1 MARRRKRKS
10 RGRKLFLAVLAL
22 CLAAVYPLQEQ
33 LTEGGT
39 DSGRTENAAAEGIS
53 AAASGVFQDGSTLE
67 VHFLDVGQGDAT
79 LIRCGDAAML
89 IDAGNN
95 SWGDDVR
102 DYLEYQGIEDLDYVI
117 GTHPDADHIG
127 GLDVVMEA
135 FDCGTVIMPDYEKD
149 TQTYEE
155 VIDVMDQKGWDLTL
169 PQVGAVYELGEAAF
183 TIVAPCGDYGD
194 NANDYSVG
202 ILLEHGEN
210 RFLFTGDAEEK
221 SETDML
227 NSGIDLS
234 ADVFK
239 AAHHGSRTA
248 NTEAFLE
255 RVNPDYVVIS
265 CGEGNS
271 YGHPHA
277 EVLNR
282 LREMGIEVFRTD
294 EEGTI
299 TATSDGSSITF
310 NVPPSETWKAGEP
323 AASGE

>member
-1 MARRRKRKS
+1 MAGRRRRSRRS

-22 CLAAVYPLQEQ
+22 CLAAVYPLQER
-33 LTEGGT
+33 LADDGGNSGGT
-39 DSGRTENAAAEGIS
+39 GNAAAEDIS
-53 AAASGVFQDGSTLE
+53 AAASGVFRDGSTLE
-67 VHFLDVGQGDAT
+67 VHYLDVGQGDAT
-79 LIRCGDAAML
+79 LIVCGDGAML

-102 DYLEYQGIEDLDYVI
+102 DYLEYQGVEDLDYVI

-135 FDCGTVIMPDYEKD
+135 FDCGTVIMPDYEKE
-149 TQTYEE
+149 TKTYEE
-155 VIDVMDQKGWDLTL
+155 VIDVMNQKGLELTL
-169 PQVGAVYELGEAAF
+169 PQVGTVYELGEAAF
-183 TIVAPCGDYGD
+183 TIVAPQGDYGD

-210 RFLFTGDAEEK
+210 RFLFTGDAEED
-221 SETDML
+221 SEADML

-255 RVNPDYVVIS
+255 RVDPGYVVIS

-282 LREMGIEVFRTD
+282 LREMGIKVFRTD

-310 NVPPSETWKAGEP
+310 NVPPSESWKAGEP
-323 AASGE
+323 AGS

>member
-1 MARRRKRKS
+1 MARRRRKS
-10 RGRKLFLAVLAL
+10 RGRKLIRAVAAL

-33 LTEGGT
+33 LTDGGG
-39 DSGRTENAAAEGIS
+39 DSRGAGNAAAEDVS
-53 AAASGVFQDGSTLE
+53 AAASDVFRDGSTLE

-79 LIRCGDAAML
+79 LIRCGEAAML

-102 DYLEYQGIEDLDYVI
+102 DYLEYQGIGDLDYVI

-149 TQTYEE
+149 TQTYTD
-155 VIDVMDQKGWDLTL
+155 VTDVMEEKGYELTL
-169 PQVGAVYELGEAAF
+169 PQVGTVYELGEAAF
-183 TIVAPCGDYGD
+183 TIVAPNGEYGD

-210 RFLFTGDAEEK
+210 RFLLTGDAEED
-221 SETDML
+221 SEADML
-227 NSGIDLS
+227 DNGIDLS
-234 ADVFK
+234 ADVLK

-255 RVNPDYVVIS
+255 RVNPEYVVIS

-282 LREMGIEVFRTD
+282 LREMGIKVFRTD
-294 EEGTI
+294 EEGTVV
-299 TATSDGSSITF
+299 ATSDGAGITF
-310 NVPPSETWKAGEP
+310 NVPPSESWQAGEP
-323 AASGE
+323 KG

>member
-1 MARRRKRKS
+1 MARRRRKS
-10 RGRKLFLAVLAL
+10 RGRKLILAVAAL

-33 LTEGGT
+33 LTDGGG
-39 DSGRTENAAAEGIS
+39 DSRGAGNAAAEDVS
-53 AAASGVFQDGSTLE
+53 AAASDVFRDGSTLE

-79 LIRCGDAAML
+79 LIRCGEAAML

-102 DYLEYQGIEDLDYVI
+102 DYLEYQGIGDLDYVI

-149 TQTYEE
+149 TQTYTD
-155 VIDVMDQKGWDLTL
+155 VTDVMEEKGYELTL
-169 PQVGAVYELGEAAF
+169 PQVGMVYELGEAAF
-183 TIVAPCGDYGD
+183 TIVAPNGEYGD

-210 RFLFTGDAEEK
+210 RFLFTGDAEED
-221 SETDML
+221 SEADML
-227 NSGIDLS
+227 DNGIDLS
-234 ADVFK
+234 ADVLK

-255 RVNPDYVVIS
+255 RVNPEYVVIS

-282 LREMGIEVFRTD
+282 LREMGIKVFRTD
-294 EEGTI
+294 EEGTVV
-299 TATSDGSSITF
+299 ATSDGAGITF
-310 NVPPSETWKAGEP
+310 NVPPSESWQAGEP
-323 AASGE
+323 KG

>member
-1 MARRRKRKS
+1 MARRRRKS
-10 RGRKLFLAVLAL
+10 RGRKLILAVAAL

-33 LTEGGT
+33 LTDGGG
-39 DSGRTENAAAEGIS
+39 DSRGAGNAAAEDVS
-53 AAASGVFQDGSTLE
+53 AAASDVFRDGSTLE

-79 LIRCGDAAML
+79 LIRCGEAAML

-102 DYLEYQGIEDLDYVI
+102 DYLEYQSIGDLDYVI

-149 TQTYEE
+149 TQTYTD
-155 VIDVMDQKGWDLTL
+155 VTDVMEEKGYELTL
-169 PQVGAVYELGEAAF
+169 PQVGTVYELGEAAF
-183 TIVAPCGDYGD
+183 TIVAPNGEYGD

-210 RFLFTGDAEEK
+210 RFLLTGDAEED
-221 SETDML
+221 SEADML
-227 NSGIDLS
+227 DNGIDLS
-234 ADVFK
+234 ADVLK

-255 RVNPDYVVIS
+255 RVNPEYVVIS

-282 LREMGIEVFRTD
+282 LREMGIKVFRTD
-294 EEGTI
+294 EEGTVV
-299 TATSDGSSITF
+299 ATSDGAGITF
-310 NVPPSETWKAGEP
+310 NVPPSESWQAGEP
-323 AASGE
+323 KG

>member
-1 MARRRKRKS
+1 MARRRRKS
-10 RGRKLFLAVLAL
+10 RGRKLILAVAAL

-33 LTEGGT
+33 LTDGGG
-39 DSGRTENAAAEGIS
+39 DSRGAGNAVAEDVS
-53 AAASGVFQDGSTLE
+53 AAASDVFRDGSTLE

-79 LIRCGDAAML
+79 LIRCGEAAML

-102 DYLEYQGIEDLDYVI
+102 DYLEYQGIGDLDYVI

-149 TQTYEE
+149 TQTYTD
-155 VIDVMDQKGWDLTL
+155 VTDVMEEKGYELTL
-169 PQVGAVYELGEAAF
+169 PQVGMVYELGEAAF
-183 TIVAPCGDYGD
+183 TIVAPNGEYGD

-210 RFLFTGDAEEK
+210 RFLLTGDAEED
-221 SETDML
+221 SEADML
-227 NSGIDLS
+227 DNGIDLS
-234 ADVFK
+234 ADVLK

-255 RVNPDYVVIS
+255 RVNPEYVVIS

-282 LREMGIEVFRTD
+282 LREMGIKVFRTD
-294 EEGTI
+294 EEGTVV
-299 TATSDGSSITF
+299 ATSDGAGITF
-310 NVPPSETWKAGEP
+310 NVPPSESWQAGEP
-323 AASGE
+323 KG

>member
-1 MARRRKRKS
+1 MARRRRKS
-10 RGRKLFLAVLAL
+10 RGRKLILAVAAL

-33 LTEGGT
+33 LTDGGG
-39 DSGRTENAAAEGIS
+39 DSRGAGNAAAEDVS
-53 AAASGVFQDGSTLE
+53 AAASDVFRDGSTLE

-79 LIRCGDAAML
+79 LIRCGEAAML

-102 DYLEYQGIEDLDYVI
+102 DYLEYQGIGDLDYVI

-149 TQTYEE
+149 TQTYTD
-155 VIDVMDQKGWDLTL
+155 VTDVMEEKGYELTL
-169 PQVGAVYELGEAAF
+169 PQVGTVYELGEAAF
-183 TIVAPCGDYGD
+183 TIVAPNGEYGD

-210 RFLFTGDAEEK
+210 RFLFTGDAEED
-221 SETDML
+221 SEADML
-227 NSGIDLS
+227 DNGIDLS
-234 ADVFK
+234 ADVLK

-255 RVNPDYVVIS
+255 RVNPEYVVIS

-282 LREMGIEVFRTD
+282 LREMGIKVFRTD
-294 EEGTI
+294 EEGTVV
-299 TATSDGSSITF
+299 ATSDGAGITF
-310 NVPPSETWKAGEP
+310 NVPPSESWQAGEP
-323 AASGE
+323 KG

>member
-1 MARRRKRKS
+1 MARRRRKS
-10 RGRKLFLAVLAL
+10 RGRKLILAVAAL

-33 LTEGGT
+33 LTDGGG
-39 DSGRTENAAAEGIS
+39 DSRGAGNAAAEDVS
-53 AAASGVFQDGSTLE
+53 AAASDVFRDGSTLE

-79 LIRCGDAAML
+79 LIRCGEAAML

-102 DYLEYQGIEDLDYVI
+102 DYLEYQGIGDLDYVI

-149 TQTYEE
+149 TQTYTD
-155 VIDVMDQKGWDLTL
+155 VTDVMEEKGYELTL
-169 PQVGAVYELGEAAF
+169 PQVGTVYELGEAAF
-183 TIVAPCGDYGD
+183 TIVAPNGEYGD

-210 RFLFTGDAEEK
+210 RFLFTGDAEEDA
-221 SETDML
+221 EADML
-227 NSGIDLS
+227 NNGIDLS

-255 RVNPDYVVIS
+255 RVDPDYVVIS

-282 LREMGIEVFRTD
+282 LREMGIKVFRTD

-310 NVPPSETWKAGEP
+310 NVPPSESWKAGEP
-323 AASGE
+323 AGS

>member
-1 MARRRKRKS
+1 MAGRRRRSRRS

-33 LTEGGT
+33 LADDGGNS
-39 DSGRTENAAAEGIS
+39 DRTGNAAAEDIS
-53 AAASGVFQDGSTLE
+53 AAASGVFRDGSTLE
-67 VHFLDVGQGDAT
+67 VHYLDVGQGDAT
-79 LIRCGDAAML
+79 LIVCGDGAML

-102 DYLEYQGIEDLDYVI
+102 DYLEYQGVEDLDYVI

-135 FDCGTVIMPDYEKD
+135 FDCGTVIMPDYEKE
-149 TQTYEE
+149 TKTYEE
-155 VIDVMDQKGWDLTL
+155 VIDVMNQKGLELTL
-169 PQVGAVYELGEAAF
+169 PQVGTVYELGEAAF
-183 TIVAPCGDYGD
+183 TIVAPQGDYGD

-210 RFLFTGDAEEK
+210 RFLFTGDAEED
-221 SETDML
+221 SEADML

-255 RVNPDYVVIS
+255 RVDPGYVVIS

-282 LREMGIEVFRTD
+282 LREMGIKVFRTD

-310 NVPPSETWKAGEP
+310 NVPPSESWKAGEP
-323 AASGE
+323 AGS

>member
-1 MARRRKRKS
+1 MARRRRKS
-10 RGRKLFLAVLAL
+10 RGRKLILAVAAL

-33 LTEGGT
+33 LTDGGG
-39 DSGRTENAAAEGIS
+39 DSRGAGNAAAEDVS
-53 AAASGVFQDGSTLE
+53 AAASDVFRDGSTLE

-79 LIRCGDAAML
+79 LIRCGEAAML

-102 DYLEYQGIEDLDYVI
+102 DYLEYQGIGDLDYVI

-149 TQTYEE
+149 TQTYTD
-155 VIDVMDQKGWDLTL
+155 VTDVMEEKGYELTL
-169 PQVGAVYELGEAAF
+169 PQVGTVYELGEAAF
-183 TIVAPCGDYGD
+183 TIVAPNGEYGD

-210 RFLFTGDAEEK
+210 RFLLTGDAEED
-221 SETDML
+221 SEADML
-227 NSGIDLS
+227 DNGIDLS
-234 ADVFK
+234 ADVLK

-255 RVNPDYVVIS
+255 RVNPEYVVIS

-282 LREMGIEVFRTD
+282 LREMGIGVFRTD
-294 EEGTI
+294 EEGTVV
-299 TATSDGSSITF
+299 ATSDGTGITF
-310 NVPPSETWKAGEP
+310 NVPPSESWQAGEP
-323 AASGE
+323 KG

>member
-1 MARRRKRKS
+1 MARRRRKS
-10 RGRKLFLAVLAL
+10 RGRKLILAVAAL

-33 LTEGGT
+33 LTDGGG
-39 DSGRTENAAAEGIS
+39 DSRGAGNAAAEDVS
-53 AAASGVFQDGSTLE
+53 AAASVVFRDGSTLE

-79 LIRCGDAAML
+79 LIRCGEAAML

-102 DYLEYQGIEDLDYVI
+102 DYLEYQGIGDLDYVI

-149 TQTYEE
+149 TQTYTD
-155 VIDVMDQKGWDLTL
+155 VTDVMEEKGYELTL
-169 PQVGAVYELGEAAF
+169 PQVGTVYELGEAAF
-183 TIVAPCGDYGD
+183 TIVAPNGEYGD

-210 RFLFTGDAEEK
+210 RFLLTGDAEED
-221 SETDML
+221 SEADML
-227 NSGIDLS
+227 DNGIDLS
-234 ADVFK
+234 ADVLK

-255 RVNPDYVVIS
+255 RVNPEYVVIS

-282 LREMGIEVFRTD
+282 IREMGIKVFRTD
-294 EEGTI
+294 EEGTVV
-299 TATSDGSSITF
+299 ATSDGAGITF
-310 NVPPSETWKAGEP
+310 NVPPSESWQAGEP
-323 AASGE
+323 KG

>member
-1 MARRRKRKS
+1 MAGRRRRSRKS

-33 LTEGGT
+33 LADDGGNLGET
-39 DSGRTENAAAEGIS
+39 GNAAAESVS
-53 AAASGVFQDGSTLE
+53 AAASGVFRDGSTLE
-67 VHFLDVGQGDAT
+67 VHYLDVGQGDAT
-79 LIRCGDAAML
+79 LIVCGDGAML

-102 DYLEYQGIEDLDYVI
+102 DYLEYQGVEDLDYVI

-135 FDCGTVIMPDYEKD
+135 FDCGTVIMPDYEKE
-149 TQTYEE
+149 TKTYEE
-155 VIDVMDQKGWDLTL
+155 VIDVMNQKGLELTL
-169 PQVGAVYELGEAAF
+169 PQVGTVYELGEAAF
-183 TIVAPCGDYGD
+183 TIVAPQGDYGD

-210 RFLFTGDAEEK
+210 RFLFTGDAEED
-221 SETDML
+221 SEADML
-227 NSGIDLS
+227 NSGMDLS

-255 RVNPDYVVIS
+255 RVDPGYVVIS

-282 LREMGIEVFRTD
+282 LREMGIKVFRTD

-299 TATSDGSSITF
+299 TATSDGSRITF
-310 NVPPSETWKAGEP
+310 NVPPSESWKAGEP
-323 AASGE
+323 AGS

>member
-1 MARRRKRKS
+1 MARRRRKS
-10 RGRKLFLAVLAL
+10 RGRKLILAVAAL

-33 LTEGGT
+33 LTDGGG
-39 DSGRTENAAAEGIS
+39 DSRGAGNAAAEDVS
-53 AAASGVFQDGSTLE
+53 AAASDVFRDGSTLE

-79 LIRCGDAAML
+79 LIRCGEAAML

-102 DYLEYQGIEDLDYVI
+102 DYLEYQGIGDLDYVI

-149 TQTYEE
+149 TQTYTD
-155 VIDVMDQKGWDLTL
+155 VTDVMEEKGYELTL
-169 PQVGAVYELGEAAF
+169 PQVGMVYELGEAAF
-183 TIVAPCGDYGD
+183 TIVAPNGEYGD

-210 RFLFTGDAEEK
+210 RFLLTGDAEED
-221 SETDML
+221 SEADML
-227 NSGIDLS
+227 DNGIDLS
-234 ADVFK
+234 ADVLK

-255 RVNPDYVVIS
+255 RVNPEYVVIS

-282 LREMGIEVFRTD
+282 LREMGIGVFRTD
-294 EEGTI
+294 EEGTVV
-299 TATSDGSSITF
+299 ATSDGTGITF
-310 NVPPSETWKAGEP
+310 NVPPSESWQAGEP
-323 AASGE
+323 KG

>member
-1 MARRRKRKS
+1 MARRRRKS
-10 RGRKLFLAVLAL
+10 RGRKLILAVAAL

-33 LTEGGT
+33 LTDGGG
-39 DSGRTENAAAEGIS
+39 DSRGAGNAAAEDVS
-53 AAASGVFQDGSTLE
+53 AAASDVFRDGSTLE

-79 LIRCGDAAML
+79 LIRCGEAAML

-102 DYLEYQGIEDLDYVI
+102 DYLEYQGIGDLDYVI

-149 TQTYEE
+149 TQTYTD
-155 VIDVMDQKGWDLTL
+155 VTDVMEEKGYELTL
-169 PQVGAVYELGEAAF
+169 PQVGMVYELGEAAF
-183 TIVAPCGDYGD
+183 TIVAPNGEYGD

-210 RFLFTGDAEEK
+210 RFLLTGDAEED
-221 SETDML
+221 SEADML
-227 NSGIDLS
+227 DNGIDLS
-234 ADVFK
+234 ADVLK

-255 RVNPDYVVIS
+255 RVNPEYVVIS

-282 LREMGIEVFRTD
+282 LREMGIKVFRTD
-294 EEGTI
+294 EEGTVV
-299 TATSDGSSITF
+299 ATSDGAGVTF
-310 NVPPSETWKAGEP
+310 NVPPSESWQAGEP
-323 AASGE
+323 KG

>member
-1 MARRRKRKS
+1 MARRRRKS
-10 RGRKLFLAVLAL
+10 RGRKLILAVAAL

-33 LTEGGT
+33 LTDGGG
-39 DSGRTENAAAEGIS
+39 DSRGAGNAAAEDVS
-53 AAASGVFQDGSTLE
+53 AAASDVFRDGSTLE

-79 LIRCGDAAML
+79 LIRCGEAAML

-102 DYLEYQGIEDLDYVI
+102 DYLEYQGIGDLDYVI

-127 GLDVVMEA
+127 GLDVVMEV

-149 TQTYEE
+149 TQTYTD
-155 VIDVMDQKGWDLTL
+155 VTDVMEEKGYELTL
-169 PQVGAVYELGEAAF
+169 PQVGTVYELGEAAF
-183 TIVAPCGDYGD
+183 TIVAPNGEYGD

-210 RFLFTGDAEEK
+210 RFLLTGDAEED
-221 SETDML
+221 SEADML
-227 NSGIDLS
+227 DNGIDLS
-234 ADVFK
+234 ADVLK

-255 RVNPDYVVIS
+255 RVNPEYVVIS

-282 LREMGIEVFRTD
+282 LREMGIKVFRTD
-294 EEGTI
+294 EEGTVV
-299 TATSDGSSITF
+299 ATSDGAGITF
-310 NVPPSETWKAGEP
+310 NVPPSESWQAGEP
-323 AASGE
+323 KG

>member
-102 DYLEYQGIEDLDYVI
+102 DYLEYQGIGDLDYVI

-149 TQTYEE
+149 TQTYTD
-155 VIDVMDQKGWDLTL
+155 VTDVMEEKGYELTL
-169 PQVGAVYELGEAAF
+169 PQVGMVYELGEAAF
-183 TIVAPCGDYGD
+183 TIVAPNGEYGD

-210 RFLFTGDAEEK
+210 RFLLTGDAEED
-221 SETDML
+221 SEADML
-227 NSGIDLS
+227 DNGIDLS
-234 ADVFK
+234 ADVLK

-255 RVNPDYVVIS
+255 RVNPEYVVIS

-282 LREMGIEVFRTD
+282 LREMGIGVFRTD
-294 EEGTI
+294 EEGTVV
-299 TATSDGSSITF
+299 ATSDGAGITF
-310 NVPPSETWKAGEP
+310 NVPPSESWQAGEP
-323 AASGE
+323 KG

>member
-1 MARRRKRKS
+1 MAGRRRRSRKS

-33 LTEGGT
+33 LADDGGNLGET
-39 DSGRTENAAAEGIS
+39 GNAAAESVS
-53 AAASGVFQDGSTLE
+53 AAASGVFRDGSTLE
-67 VHFLDVGQGDAT
+67 VHYLDVGQGDAT
-79 LIRCGDAAML
+79 LIVCGDSAML

-102 DYLEYQGIEDLDYVI
+102 DYLEYQGVEDLDYVI

-135 FDCGTVIMPDYEKD
+135 FDCGTVMMPDYEKE

-155 VIDVMDQKGWDLTL
+155 VMDVMDQKGLELTL
-169 PQVGAVYELGEAAF
+169 PRVGAVYELGEAAF
-183 TIVAPCGDYGD
+183 TIVAPCGEYGD

-210 RFLFTGDAEEK
+210 RFLFTGDAEEDA
-221 SETDML
+221 EADML
-227 NSGIDLS
+227 NNGIDLS

-255 RVNPDYVVIS
+255 RVDPDYVVIS

-282 LREMGIEVFRTD
+282 LRKMGIQVFRTD

-299 TATSDGSSITF
+299 TAVSDGSTITF

-323 AASGE
+323 AGS

>member
-1 MARRRKRKS
+1 MAGRRRRSRRS

-33 LTEGGT
+33 PADDGGNSGGT
-39 DSGRTENAAAEGIS
+39 GNAAAEDIS
-53 AAASGVFQDGSTLE
+53 AAASGVCRDGSTLE
-67 VHFLDVGQGDAT
+67 VHYLDVGQGDAT
-79 LIRCGDAAML
+79 LIVCGDGAML

-102 DYLEYQGIEDLDYVI
+102 DYLEYQGVEDLDYVI

-135 FDCGTVIMPDYEKD
+135 FDCGTVIMPDYEKE
-149 TQTYEE
+149 TKTYEE
-155 VIDVMDQKGWDLTL
+155 VIDVMNQKGLELTL
-169 PQVGAVYELGEAAF
+169 PQVGTVYELGEAAF
-183 TIVAPCGDYGD
+183 TIVAPQGDYGD

-210 RFLFTGDAEEK
+210 RFLFTGDAEED
-221 SETDML
+221 SEADML
-227 NSGIDLS
+227 NSGMDLS

-255 RVNPDYVVIS
+255 RVDPGYVVIS

-282 LREMGIEVFRTD
+282 LREMGIKVFRTD

-310 NVPPSETWKAGEP
+310 NVPPSESWKAGEP
-323 AASGE
+323 AGS

>member
-1 MARRRKRKS
+1 MARRRRRKS
-10 RGRKLFLAVLAL
+10 RGKKLFLAVLAL

-33 LTEGGT
+33 LAENSA
-39 DSGRTENAAAEGIS
+39 DSGRTENAAAEDIS

-79 LIRCGDAAML
+79 LIRCGDDAML

-102 DYLEYQGIEDLDYVI
+102 DYLEYQGIDDLDYVI

-155 VIDVMDQKGWDLTL
+155 VIDVMNQKGLELTL
-169 PQVGAVYELGEAAF
+169 PQVGTVYELGEAAF
-183 TIVAPCGDYGD
+183 TIVAPCRDYGD

-210 RFLFTGDAEEK
+210 RFLFTGDAEEE

-282 LREMGIEVFRTD
+282 LREMGVQVFRTD

-299 TATSDGSSITF
+299 TAVSDGSSITF

-323 AASGE
+323 SGS

>member
-1 MARRRKRKS
+1 MARRRRKS
-10 RGRKLFLAVLAL
+10 RGRKLILAVAAL

-33 LTEGGT
+33 LTDGGG
-39 DSGRTENAAAEGIS
+39 DSRGAGNAAAEDVS
-53 AAASGVFQDGSTLE
+53 AAASDVFRDGSTLE

-79 LIRCGDAAML
+79 LIRCGEAAML

-102 DYLEYQGIEDLDYVI
+102 DYLEYQGVEDLDYVI

-135 FDCGTVIMPDYEKD
+135 FDCGTVIMPDYEKE
-149 TQTYEE
+149 TKTYEE
-155 VIDVMDQKGWDLTL
+155 VIDVMNQKGLELTL
-169 PQVGAVYELGEAAF
+169 PQVGTVYELGEAAF
-183 TIVAPCGDYGD
+183 TIVAPQGDYGD

-210 RFLFTGDAEEK
+210 RFLFTGDAEED
-221 SETDML
+221 SEADML

-255 RVNPDYVVIS
+255 RVDPGYVVIS

-277 EVLNR
+277 EVLNC
-282 LREMGIEVFRTD
+282 LREMGIKVFRTD

-310 NVPPSETWKAGEP
+310 NVPPSESWKAGEP
-323 AASGE
+323 AGS

>member
-1 MARRRKRKS
+1 MARRRRKS
-10 RGRKLFLAVLAL
+10 RGRKLILAVAAL

-33 LTEGGT
+33 LTDGGG
-39 DSGRTENAAAEGIS
+39 DSRGAGNAAAEDVS
-53 AAASGVFQDGSTLE
+53 AAASDVFRDGSTLE

-79 LIRCGDAAML
+79 LIRCGEAAML

-102 DYLEYQGIEDLDYVI
+102 DYLEYQGIGDLDYVI

-149 TQTYEE
+149 TQTYTD
-155 VIDVMDQKGWDLTL
+155 VTDVMEEKGYELTL
-169 PQVGAVYELGEAAF
+169 PQVGTVYELGEAAF
-183 TIVAPCGDYGD
+183 TIVAPNGEYGD

-210 RFLFTGDAEEK
+210 RFLLTGDAEED
-221 SETDML
+221 SEADML
-227 NSGIDLS
+227 DNGINLS
-234 ADVFK
+234 ADVLK

-255 RVNPDYVVIS
+255 RVNPEYVVIS

-282 LREMGIEVFRTD
+282 LREMGIKVFRTD
-294 EEGTI
+294 EEGTVV
-299 TATSDGSSITF
+299 ATSDGAGITF
-310 NVPPSETWKAGEP
+310 NVPPSESWQAGEP
-323 AASGE
+323 KG

>member
-1 MARRRKRKS
+1 MAGRRRRSRRS

-33 LTEGGT
+33 LADDGGNSGGT
-39 DSGRTENAAAEGIS
+39 GNAVAEDIS
-53 AAASGVFQDGSTLE
+53 AAASGVFRDGSTLE
-67 VHFLDVGQGDAT
+67 VHYLDVGQGDAT
-79 LIRCGDAAML
+79 LIVCGDGAML

-102 DYLEYQGIEDLDYVI
+102 DYLEYQGVEDLDYVI

-135 FDCGTVIMPDYEKD
+135 FDCGTVIMPDYEKE
-149 TQTYEE
+149 TKTYEE
-155 VIDVMDQKGWDLTL
+155 VIDVMNQKGLELTL
-169 PQVGAVYELGEAAF
+169 PQVGTVYELGEAAF
-183 TIVAPCGDYGD
+183 TIVAPQGDYGD

-210 RFLFTGDAEEK
+210 RFLFTGDAEED
-221 SETDML
+221 SEADML
-227 NSGIDLS
+227 NSGMDLS

-255 RVNPDYVVIS
+255 RVDPGYVVIS

-282 LREMGIEVFRTD
+282 LREMGIKVFRTD

-310 NVPPSETWKAGEP
+310 NVPPSESWKAGEP
-323 AASGE
+323 AGS

>member
-1 MARRRKRKS
+1 MAGRRRRSRRS

-33 LTEGGT
+33 LADDGGNSGGT
-39 DSGRTENAAAEGIS
+39 GNATAEDIS
-53 AAASGVFQDGSTLE
+53 AAASGVFRDGSTLE
-67 VHFLDVGQGDAT
+67 VHYLDVGQGDAT
-79 LIRCGDAAML
+79 LIVCGDGAML

-102 DYLEYQGIEDLDYVI
+102 DYLEYQGVEDLDYVI

-135 FDCGTVIMPDYEKD
+135 FDCGTVIMPDYEKE
-149 TQTYEE
+149 TKTYEE
-155 VIDVMDQKGWDLTL
+155 VIDVMNQKGLELTL
-169 PQVGAVYELGEAAF
+169 PQVGTVYELGEAAF
-183 TIVAPCGDYGD
+183 TIVAPQGDYGD

-210 RFLFTGDAEEK
+210 RFLFTGDAEED
-221 SETDML
+221 SEADML
-227 NSGIDLS
+227 NSGMDLS

-255 RVNPDYVVIS
+255 RVDPGYVVIS

-282 LREMGIEVFRTD
+282 LREMGIKVFRTD

-310 NVPPSETWKAGEP
+310 NVPPSESWKAGEP
-323 AASGE
+323 AGS

>member
-1 MARRRKRKS
+1 MARRRRKS
-10 RGRKLFLAVLAL
+10 RGRKLILAVAAL

-33 LTEGGT
+33 LTDGGG
-39 DSGRTENAAAEGIS
+39 DSRGAGNAAAEDVS
-53 AAASGVFQDGSTLE
+53 AAASDVFRDGSTLE

-79 LIRCGDAAML
+79 LIRCGEAAML

-102 DYLEYQGIEDLDYVI
+102 DYLEYQGIGDLDYVI

-149 TQTYEE
+149 TQTYTD
-155 VIDVMDQKGWDLTL
+155 VTDVMEEKGYELTL
-169 PQVGAVYELGEAAF
+169 PQVGTVYELGEAAF
-183 TIVAPCGDYGD
+183 TIVAPNGEYGD

-210 RFLFTGDAEEK
+210 RFLLTGDAEED
-221 SETDML
+221 SEADML
-227 NSGIDLS
+227 DNGIDLS
-234 ADVFK
+234 ADVLK

-255 RVNPDYVVIS
+255 RVNPEYVVIS

-282 LREMGIEVFRTD
+282 IREMGIKVFRTD
-294 EEGTI
+294 EEGTVV
-299 TATSDGSSITF
+299 ATSDGAGITF
-310 NVPPSETWKAGEP
+310 NVPPSESWQAGEP
-323 AASGE
+323 KG

>member
-1 MARRRKRKS
+1 MAGRRRRSRRS

-33 LTEGGT
+33 LADDGGKSGGT
-39 DSGRTENAAAEGIS
+39 GNAAAEDIS
-53 AAASGVFQDGSTLE
+53 AAASGVFRDGSTLE
-67 VHFLDVGQGDAT
+67 VHYLDVGQGDAT
-79 LIRCGDAAML
+79 LIVCGDGAML

-102 DYLEYQGIEDLDYVI
+102 DYLEYQGVEDLDYVI

-135 FDCGTVIMPDYEKD
+135 FDCGTVIMPDYEKE
-149 TQTYEE
+149 TKTYEE
-155 VIDVMDQKGWDLTL
+155 VIDVMNQKGLELTL
-169 PQVGAVYELGEAAF
+169 PQVGTVYELGEAAF
-183 TIVAPCGDYGD
+183 TIVAPQGDYGD

-210 RFLFTGDAEEK
+210 RFLFTGDAEED
-221 SETDML
+221 SEADML

-255 RVNPDYVVIS
+255 RVDPGYVVIS

-282 LREMGIEVFRTD
+282 LREMGIKVFRTD

-310 NVPPSETWKAGEP
+310 NVPPSESWKAGEP
-323 AASGE
+323 AGS

>member
-1 MARRRKRKS
+1 MTA
-10 RGRKLFLAVLAL
+10 
-22 CLAAVYPLQEQ
+22 
-33 LTEGGT
+33 GT
-39 DSGRTENAAAEGIS
+39 QAEDIS
-53 AAASGVFQDGSTLE
+53 AAASGVFRDGSTLE
-67 VHFLDVGQGDAT
+67 VHYLDVGQGDAT
-79 LIRCGDAAML
+79 LIVCGDGAML

-102 DYLEYQGIEDLDYVI
+102 DYLEYQGVEDLDYVI

-135 FDCGTVIMPDYEKD
+135 FDCGTVIMPDYEKE
-149 TQTYEE
+149 TKTYEE
-155 VIDVMDQKGWDLTL
+155 VIDVMNQKGLELTL
-169 PQVGAVYELGEAAF
+169 PQVGTVYELGEAAF
-183 TIVAPCGDYGD
+183 TIVAPQGDYGD

-210 RFLFTGDAEEK
+210 RFLFTGDAEED
-221 SETDML
+221 SEADML
-227 NSGIDLS
+227 NSGMDLS

-255 RVNPDYVVIS
+255 RVDPGYVVIS

-282 LREMGIEVFRTD
+282 LREMGIKVFRTD

-310 NVPPSETWKAGEP
+310 NVPPSESWKAGEP
-323 AASGE
+323 AGS

>member
-1 MARRRKRKS
+1 MARRRRKS
-10 RGRKLFLAVLAL
+10 RGRKLILAVAAL

-33 LTEGGT
+33 LTDGGG
-39 DSGRTENAAAEGIS
+39 DSRGAGNAAAEDVS
-53 AAASGVFQDGSTLE
+53 AAASDVFRDGSTLE

-79 LIRCGDAAML
+79 LIRCGEAAML

-102 DYLEYQGIEDLDYVI
+102 DYLEYQGIGDLDYVI

-149 TQTYEE
+149 TQAYTD
-155 VIDVMDQKGWDLTL
+155 VTDVMEERGYELTL
-169 PQVGAVYELGEAAF
+169 PQVGTVYELGEAAF
-183 TIVAPCGDYGD
+183 TIVAPNGEYGD

-210 RFLFTGDAEEK
+210 RFLLTGDAEED
-221 SETDML
+221 SEADML
-227 NSGIDLS
+227 DNGIDLS
-234 ADVFK
+234 ADVLK

-255 RVNPDYVVIS
+255 RVNPEYVVIS

-282 LREMGIEVFRTD
+282 LREMGIKVFRTD
-294 EEGTI
+294 EEGTVV
-299 TATSDGSSITF
+299 ATSDGAGITF
-310 NVPPSETWKAGEP
+310 NVPPSESWQAGEP
-323 AASGE
+323 KG

>member
-1 MARRRKRKS
+1 MAGRRRRSRRS

-33 LTEGGT
+33 LADDGGNSGGT
-39 DSGRTENAAAEGIS
+39 GNAAAEDIS
-53 AAASGVFQDGSTLE
+53 AAASGVFRDGSTLE
-67 VHFLDVGQGDAT
+67 VHYLDVGQGDAT
-79 LIRCGDAAML
+79 LIVCGDGAML

-102 DYLEYQGIEDLDYVI
+102 DYLEYQGVEDLDYVI
-117 GTHPDADHIG
+117 GTHPDADQ
-127 GLDVVMEA
+127 VMEA
-135 FDCGTVIMPDYEKD
+135 FDCGTVIMPDYEKE
-149 TQTYEE
+149 TKTYEE
-155 VIDVMDQKGWDLTL
+155 VIDVMNQKGLELTL
-169 PQVGAVYELGEAAF
+169 PQVGTVYELGEAAF
-183 TIVAPCGDYGD
+183 TIVAPQGDYGD

-210 RFLFTGDAEEK
+210 RFLFTGDAEED
-221 SETDML
+221 SEADML
-227 NSGIDLS
+227 NS
-234 ADVFK
+234 
-239 AAHHGSRTA
+239 
-248 NTEAFLE
+248 LE
-255 RVNPDYVVIS
+255 RVDPGYVVIS

-282 LREMGIEVFRTD
+282 LREMGIKVFRTD

-310 NVPPSETWKAGEP
+310 NVPPSESWKAGEP
-323 AASGE
+323 AGS

>member
-1 MARRRKRKS
+1 MARRRRKS
-10 RGRKLFLAVLAL
+10 RGRKLILAVAAL

-33 LTEGGT
+33 LTDGGG
-39 DSGRTENAAAEGIS
+39 DSRGAGNAAAEDVS
-53 AAASGVFQDGSTLE
+53 AAASDVFRDGSTLE

-79 LIRCGDAAML
+79 LIRCGEAAML

-102 DYLEYQGIEDLDYVI
+102 DYLEYQGIGDLDYVI

-149 TQTYEE
+149 TQTYTD
-155 VIDVMDQKGWDLTL
+155 VTDVMEEKGYELTL
-169 PQVGAVYELGEAAF
+169 PQVGTVYELVEAAF
-183 TIVAPCGDYGD
+183 TIVAPNGEYGD

-210 RFLFTGDAEEK
+210 RFLLTGDAEED
-221 SETDML
+221 SEADML
-227 NSGIDLS
+227 DNGINLS
-234 ADVFK
+234 ADVLK

-255 RVNPDYVVIS
+255 RVNPEYVVIS

-282 LREMGIEVFRTD
+282 LREMGIKVFRTD
-294 EEGTI
+294 EEGTVV
-299 TATSDGSSITF
+299 ATSDGAGITF
-310 NVPPSETWKAGEP
+310 NVPPSESWQAGEP
-323 AASGE
+323 KG

>member
-1 MARRRKRKS
+1 MARRRRKS
-10 RGRKLFLAVLAL
+10 RGRKLILAVAAL

-33 LTEGGT
+33 LTDGGG
-39 DSGRTENAAAEGIS
+39 DSRGAGNAAAEDVS
-53 AAASGVFQDGSTLE
+53 AAASDVFRDGSTLE

-79 LIRCGDAAML
+79 LIRCGEAAML

-102 DYLEYQGIEDLDYVI
+102 DYLEYQGIGDLDYVI

-149 TQTYEE
+149 TQTYTD
-155 VIDVMDQKGWDLTL
+155 VTDVMEEKGYELTL
-169 PQVGAVYELGEAAF
+169 PQVGMVYELGEAAF
-183 TIVAPCGDYGD
+183 TIVAPNGEYGD

-210 RFLFTGDAEEK
+210 RFLFTGDAEED
-221 SETDML
+221 SQADML
-227 NSGIDLS
+227 DNGIDLS
-234 ADVFK
+234 ADVLK

-255 RVNPDYVVIS
+255 RVNPEYVVIS

-282 LREMGIEVFRTD
+282 LREMGIKVFRTD
-294 EEGTI
+294 EEGTVV
-299 TATSDGSSITF
+299 ATSDGAGITF
-310 NVPPSETWKAGEP
+310 NVPPSESWQAGEP
-323 AASGE
+323 KG